1 MTHSASPLS
10 LRPARTRD
18 LAIARGALIVGVR
31 CLAAGS
37 GTHDHCF
44 QGEIGSTPGVEE
56 QVAVVDFSLARC
68 AWSPVVSHGP

>member
-10 LRPARTRD
+10 LRPAPTRD

-31 CLAAGS
+31 CLAASS

-44 QGEIGSTPGVEE
+44 QGEIGSTP
-56 QVAVVDFSLARC
+56 ASRSR
-68 AWSPVVSHGP
+68 WR